1 MLGLRT
7 ALRDFGI
14 DAVQDWISLIRAEN
28 EKRANDLCD
37 ALVVAQQGC
46 WKRSE
51 LQIDGKQL
59 LELGCP
65 RGKELGNLLE
75 ELFELCLQDCLEN
88 RPQALRQ
95 KASQLLEQR
104 KGEKR

>member
-1 MLGLRT
+1 M
-7 ALRDFGI
+7 
-14 DAVQDWISLIRAEN
+14 QDWLSLIRAED
-28 EKRANDLCD
+28 EKRANDLCG
-37 ALVVAQQGC
+37 ALAVAQQGC

-75 ELFELCLQDCLEN
+75 ELFELCLKDCLEN

-95 KASQLLEQR
+95 KASQLLEQK
-104 KGEKR
+104 KGEER